1 MDELKTLARAR
12 DVLARRRSVTF
23 ARLSELRAIVST
35 TKQEFTRLG
44 EHRHDLERRC
54 ENMQSERNRATSA
67 SGLRDI
73 DRDFRNLIN
82 QSNELTEQSAR
93 CRRRLERLKER
104 QQSLTR
110 QLAALTTKSDHLS
123 DRRRRKARRT
133 ARRAGR

>member
-35 TKQEFTRLG
+35 TKQELARLG
-44 EHRHDLERRC
+44 EHRQDLERRC
-54 ENMQSERNRATSA
+54 DKMQSERSRATSA
-67 SGLRDI
+67 YGLRDN
-73 DRDFRNLIN
+73 DRDFRSLVHE
-82 QSNELTEQSAR
+82 SNELTEQSAQ
-93 CRRRLERLKER
+93 CHRRLERLKER

-133 ARRAGR
+133 TRRAGR